1 MLLWSLSST
10 TTVYYAHHL
19 RKLQLC
25 DEDARN
31 LTTLER
37 ILHVF
42 VGHLKYGNLTIMMR
56 ANKIFEMEFFFKNP
70 LITRLLHKVRSCC

>member
-10 TTVYYAHHL
+10 TTVYYARHST
-19 RKLQLC
+19 KLQIC

-37 ILHVF
+37 ILHVL
-42 VGHLKYGNLTIMMR
+42 VGHLKCRNLTIMMQ
-56 ANKIFEMEFFFKNP
+56 ANKIFEMEFF
-70 LITRLLHKVRSCC
+70 

>member
-10 TTVYYAHHL
+10 TTVYYARHS
-19 RKLQLC
+19 RKLQIC

-42 VGHLKYGNLTIMMR
+42 VGHLKYGNLTIMMQ
-56 ANKIFEMEFFFKNP
+56 ANKIFEMEFFLKKS
-70 LITRLLHKVRSCC
+70 IDY